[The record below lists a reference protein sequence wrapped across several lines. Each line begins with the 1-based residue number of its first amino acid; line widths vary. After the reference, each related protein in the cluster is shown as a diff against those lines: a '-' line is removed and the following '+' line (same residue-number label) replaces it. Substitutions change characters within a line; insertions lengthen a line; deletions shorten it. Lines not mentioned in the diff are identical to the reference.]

1 MTPFPSKISTRIRF
15 WVPDG
20 RFEDIRVRR
29 SGHWNSA
36 NQGFTLMEVVVVLL
50 VIGIITAFAVGR
62 GSSEGVE
69 LKVRYEVLKNHFR
82 HAQLRAMNTGPYWGI
97 ATNIS
102 GADNTKA
109 TAYQLFH
116 YDGSTMKV
124 VPLPGEDTDTIDF
137 GGEGTHI
144 SSGIYSFD
152 ERGAPYY
159 AAASDSPPGTKLT
172 GNKMITVSNGS
183 ENAQIQITQH
193 TGFIE

>member
-1 MTPFPSKISTRIRF
+1 MTPSPSKIRARIRF

-20 RFEDIRVRR
+20 LFEDIRVRR
-29 SGHWNSA
+29 SGHWNIA

-69 LKVRYEVLKNHFR
+69 LKVRYEVLKTHLR
-82 HAQLRAMNTGPYWGI
+82 HAQLRAMNTGDYWGI

-102 GADNTKA
+102 GTDNTKA
-109 TAYQLFH
+109 TAYQLFQ

-137 GGEGTHI
+137 GSEGIRI

-152 ERGAPYY
+152 DRGAPYY
-159 AAASDSPPGTKLT
+159 AVASGSPPGTKLT
-172 GNKMITVSNGS
+172 GNKSITVSKGT
-183 ENAQIQITQH
+183 ENATFQITQH
-193 TGFIE
+193 TGFID